1 MNLIRV
7 AACFSM
13 LAFLPACSHDGDC
26 DIIDVR
32 DYPSPDGSY
41 VLTSFGYTCYD
52 TTGNDMHLQLRR
64 PSDKLSVPG
73 NVCTVLFAGDFSV
86 FWIPLR
92 RSLAKGVKPLLLD
105 FIPAPIDADR
115 TRRPHPQLPRD
126 PRIRRRR
133 SPP

>member
-86 FWIPLR
+86 FWISPTNLSIR
-92 RSLAKGVKPLLLD
+92 VHGQATEPPRNVMGVAVTFTNTQSK
-105 FIPAPIDADR
+105 
-115 TRRPHPQLPRD
+115 
-126 PRIRRRR
+126 
-133 SPP
+133 